1 MQYNL
6 DRRSYVEK
14 IGDKFSERRE
24 NIFKRVE
31 EKSPGFYRFTSSIS
45 SNLTRYWEMTF
56 PNYEK
61 RAVSK
66 MNKLKQEG
74 ENTLTEE
81 ELEQVRWI

>member
-1 MQYNL
+1 
-6 DRRSYVEK
+6 
-14 IGDKFSERRE
+14 
-24 NIFKRVE
+24 
-31 EKSPGFYRFTSSIS
+31 
-45 SNLTRYWEMTF
+45 MTF